1 MVIKMGDLMVA
12 LNFFQKIAVTYLFP
26 EIFCG
31 NHHGRNFQA
40 ELFFRNSKN
49 FLKFSENFRE
59 EKK

>member
-1 MVIKMGDLMVA
+1 MVA